1 MLIGIARFS
10 HIIGLVERPLALSL
24 VAAFATDLWDVA
36 LPLGITLELLW
47 LDVVAMGSIIQPFGG
62 MAFLLLFPLSA
73 TLSWTQ
79 PGVLLLPL
87 VLCILAAHIGAYCEL
102 KYRIQQNCLLD
113 RVSRML
119 AMESEASEV
128 RDAMACAAESPD
140 IRKTLQN
147 LPASD
152 VKDAQDTDASA
163 AREPMDPGAEQN
175 IPESLLHQCFVGRIC
190 WHVLLYLASYAIL
203 CLVVSTLIE
212 WNLYPVLP
220 NLQWVFVYALATIG
234 AILSLRQRR
243 AYIVC
248 GLSILVIVA
257 LLAGEELI
265 KTVN

>member
-87 VLCILAAHIGAYCEL
+87 VLCILAAHLGAYCEL

-119 AMESEASEV
+119 ARESETGEV
-128 RDAMACAAESPD
+128 MACTVESPD
-140 IRKTLQN
+140 IRKTLPN
-147 LPASD
+147 RPPCA
-152 VKDAQDTDASA
+152 VKNAQT
-163 AREPMDPGAEQN
+163 EQN
-175 IPESLLHQCFVGRIC
+175 IPESLLRECFVGRIC
-190 WHVLLYLASYAIL
+190 WHILLYLASYSIL
-203 CLVVSTLIE
+203 CLVVSTLID

-220 NLQWVFVYALATIG
+220 NLQWVFVYALAAIG

-257 LLAGEELI
+257 LLAGGELI

>member
-1 MLIGIARFS
+1 
-10 HIIGLVERPLALSL
+10 
-24 VAAFATDLWDVA
+24 
-36 LPLGITLELLW
+36 
-47 LDVVAMGSIIQPFGG
+47 
-62 MAFLLLFPLSA
+62 
-73 TLSWTQ
+73 
-79 PGVLLLPL
+79 
-87 VLCILAAHIGAYCEL
+87 
-102 KYRIQQNCLLD
+102 
-113 RVSRML
+113 
-119 AMESEASEV
+119 MESEASEV
-128 RDAMACAAESPD
+128 RDVMACAAESSD

-257 LLAGEELI
+257 LLAGGEL
-265 KTVN
+265 VSAVS

>member
-47 LDVVAMGSIIQPFGG
+47 LDIVAMGSIIQPFGG
-62 MAFLLLFPLSA
+62 MAFLLLFPLCA

-87 VLCILAAHIGAYCEL
+87 VLCMVAAHIGAYCEL
-102 KYRIQQNCLLD
+102 RYRIQQNCLLD
-113 RVSRML
+113 MVARML
-119 AMESEASEV
+119 AREG
-128 RDAMACAAESPD
+128 
-140 IRKTLQN
+140 
-147 LPASD
+147 
-152 VKDAQDTDASA
+152 DTGKADN
-163 AREPMDPGAEQN
+163 PVEQATEDQEEN
-175 IPESLLHQCFVGRIC
+175 IPERLLHQCFVGRIL
-190 WHVLLYLASYAIL
+190 WHALLYLASYAIL
-203 CLVVSTLIE
+203 CLVVSTLID
-212 WNLYPVLP
+212 WNIYPVLP

-243 AYIVC
+243 AYILC

-257 LLAGEELI
+257 LLTGGELI
-265 KTVN
+265 DSLS